1 MSYEKEHFDFCLNQV
16 RNDIAN
22 AKVGE
27 GLVNIKGKIYSTVG
41 LRIAKLRERFGTS
54 ISIRFVVHE
63 NTEDKVNIECIISL
77 DTADKTKFLANGF
90 AEKKRNLNFITKT
103 SAVEF
108 CQTTAL
114 GRACASLGIIGDH
127 NIASAEEM
135 FAAQDDSDKP
145 MNVKTEPKI
154 INKEKS
160 DI

>member
-54 ISIRFVVHE
+54 ISVRFAVHE
-63 NTEDKVNIECIISL
+63 NTE
-77 DTADKTKFLANGF
+77 DKTKFLANGF

-145 MNVKTEPKI
+145 KVVQTEPKSI
-154 INKEKS
+154 IRE